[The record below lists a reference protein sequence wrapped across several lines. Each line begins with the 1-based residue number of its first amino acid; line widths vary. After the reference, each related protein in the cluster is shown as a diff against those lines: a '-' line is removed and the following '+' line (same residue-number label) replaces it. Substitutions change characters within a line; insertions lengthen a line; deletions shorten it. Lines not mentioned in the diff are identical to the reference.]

1 VRLSRI
7 LPPVL
12 TALIILIIWQV
23 LPPIL
28 GIKDYLLPRPS
39 LVYHTIVK
47 EAQFLI
53 PAAGRTA
60 IAAALGLLSAIAGGL
75 IVASFFTMFVSMRRS
90 FLPWVLILQM
100 TPVIVLVPL
109 IAIWLGSGLASIV
122 AITFLI
128 SFFPIAASASS
139 GMSQVDPNYADLFKV
154 MKATRAQTFWKLW
167 VPGALPSVITGVK
180 IAATLATVGAVSGEY
195 MVGTNPAE
203 SGLGYL
209 LQIYWSRTDTA
220 AVFAV
225 AVVACIVGYCFV
237 ALVNWIGAR
246 LLIRD

>member
-1 VRLSRI
+1 M
-7 LPPVL
+7 
-12 TALIILIIWQV
+12 
-23 LPPIL
+23 

-39 LVYHTIVK
+39 LVLQTIAR
-47 EAQFLI
+47 ESRFLV

-60 IAAALGLLSAIAGGL
+60 VSAALGLLSATAGGL
-75 IVASFFTMFVSMRRS
+75 IVASIFTLFSSARRS
-90 FLPWVLILQM
+90 LLPWVLILQM

-128 SFFPIAASASS
+128 SFFPIAASASA

-154 MKATRAQTFWKLW
+154 MKASRSQTFWQLW
-167 VPGALPSVITGVK
+167 VPGALPAVITGVK

-195 MVGTNPAE
+195 MVGTNPSE

-220 AVFAV
+220 AVFSV
-225 AVVACIVGYCFV
+225 AVVACVVGYCFV
-237 ALVNWIGAR
+237 ALVNRIGER
-246 LLIRD
+246 LLRRA

>member
-1 VRLSRI
+1 MRLPRI
-7 LPPVL
+7 LPPIL
-12 TALIILIIWQV
+12 TALVLLLVWQV
-23 LPPIL
+23 LPPFL

-39 LVYHTIVK
+39 VVFQTILK
-47 EAQFLI
+47 EAPFLI

-60 IAAALGLLSAIAGGL
+60 VAAALGLLSAIAGGL
-75 IVASFFTMFVSMRRS
+75 IVASLFTLFVSVRRS

-128 SFFPIAASASS
+128 SFFPIAASASA

-154 MKATRAQTFWKLW
+154 MKATQAQTFWRLW
-167 VPGALPSVITGVK
+167 VPGALPSVITGIK

-195 MVGTNPAE
+195 MVGTNPNQ

-220 AVFAV
+220 AVFSV

-237 ALVNWIGAR
+237 ALVNWIGT
-246 LLIRD
+246 LLLKRS

>member
-1 VRLSRI
+1 MRLSRI

-12 TALIILIIWQV
+12 TALAIVFVWQV
-23 LPPIL
+23 LPPVF
-28 GIKDYLLPRPS
+28 GVKDYLLPRPS
-39 LVYHTIVK
+39 LVFHTILK
-47 EAQFLI
+47 EIHFLV

-60 IAAALGLLSAIAGGL
+60 FAAALGLMSAVAGGL
-75 IVASFFTMFVSMRRS
+75 IVASLFTFFVTARRS
-90 FLPWVLILQM
+90 LLPWVLILQM

-128 SFFPIAASASS
+128 SFFPIAASASA

-154 MKATRAQTFWKLW
+154 MKASRSQTFWKLW
-167 VPGALPSVITGVK
+167 VPGSLPSVITGVK

-237 ALVNWIGAR
+237 ALVNWLGERILKRA
-246 LLIRD
+246 

>member
-1 VRLSRI
+1 M
-7 LPPVL
+7 
-12 TALIILIIWQV
+12 
-23 LPPIL
+23 L
-28 GIKDYLLPRPS
+28 GVKDYLLPRPS
-39 LVYHTIVK
+39 LVYHTLLK
-47 EAQFLI
+47 EAPFLI

-60 IAAALGLLSAIAGGL
+60 VAAVLGLVSAIAGGL
-75 IVASFFTMFVSMRRS
+75 IVASLFTMFVSVRRS
-90 FLPWVLILQM
+90 LLPWVLILQM

-128 SFFPIAASASS
+128 SFFPIAASASA
-139 GMSQVDPNYADLFKV
+139 GMSDVDPNYADLFKV
-154 MKATRAQTFWKLW
+154 MKATRPQTFWKLW
-167 VPGALPSVITGVK
+167 VPGALPSIITGVK

-195 MVGTNPAE
+195 MVGTNPSE

-225 AVVACIVGYCFV
+225 AFVACVVGYCFV
-237 ALVNWIGAR
+237 ALVNWAGAR
-246 LLIRD
+246 LLRRD

>member
-1 VRLSRI
+1 MRLPRI
-7 LPPVL
+7 LPPIL
-12 TALIILIIWQV
+12 TALVILLLWQV
-23 LPPIL
+23 LPPLL
-28 GIKDYLLPRPS
+28 GVKDYLLPRPS
-39 LVYHTIVK
+39 VVYHTILK
-47 EAQFLI
+47 ETPFLI

-60 IAAALGLLSAIAGGL
+60 VAAALGLLSAIAGGL
-75 IVASFFTMFVSMRRS
+75 VVASLFTLFVTVRRS
-90 FLPWVLILQM
+90 LLPWVLILQM

-128 SFFPIAASASS
+128 SFFPIVASASA

-154 MKATRAQTFWKLW
+154 MRATTSQTFWKLW

-195 MVGTNPAE
+195 MVGTNPRE

-220 AVFAV
+220 AVFSV
-225 AVVACIVGYCFV
+225 AFIACVVGYSFV
-237 ALVNWIGAR
+237 ALVNWLGG
-246 LLIRD
+246 LLLKRS

>member
-1 VRLSRI
+1 MRLPRF
-7 LPPVL
+7 LPPVF
-12 TALIILIIWQV
+12 TALALLIVWQYV
-23 LPPIL
+23 PPLL
-28 GIKDYLLPRPS
+28 GVKDYLLPRPS
-39 LVYHTIVK
+39 LIYATIVK
-47 EAQFLI
+47 EAQFLV

-60 IAAALGLLSAIAGGL
+60 LAAVLGLVSAIAGGL
-75 IVASFFTMFVSMRRS
+75 IMASIFTLFGAVRRS
-90 FLPWVLILQM
+90 LLPWVLILQM

-128 SFFPIAASASS
+128 SFFPIAASASA

-154 MKATRAQTFWKLW
+154 MKASRAQTFWKLW
-167 VPGALPSVITGVK
+167 LPGALPDMITGVK

-220 AVFAV
+220 GVFAV
-225 AVVACIVGYCFV
+225 AVVACVVGYCFV
-237 ALVNWIGAR
+237 ALVNSLGAR
-246 LLIRD
+246 LLRRD

>member
-1 VRLSRI
+1 
-7 LPPVL
+7 
-12 TALIILIIWQV
+12 V
-23 LPPIL
+23 LPPL
-28 GIKDYLLPRPS
+28 FGFRDYLLPRPS
-39 LVYHTIVK
+39 VVCATILK
-47 EAQFLI
+47 ESQFLL

-60 IAAALGLLSAIAGGL
+60 LGASLGLLSAVVGGL
-75 IVASFFTMFVSMRRS
+75 LVASLFSLFVTARRS

-128 SFFPIAASASS
+128 SFFPIAASASA

-154 MKATRAQTFWKLW
+154 MKASRSQTFWKLW
-167 VPGALPSVITGVK
+167 VPGALPSVITGIK

-195 MVGTNPAE
+195 MVGTNPNQ

-209 LQIYWSRTDTA
+209 LQIYWSRTDTP

-237 ALVNWIGAR
+237 ALVNWIGT
-246 LLIRD
+246 LLLRRS

>member
-75 IVASFFTMFVSMRRS
+75 IVASFFTMFVSIRRS

-195 MVGTNPAE
+195 MVGTNPTQ
-203 SGLGYL
+203 SG
-209 LQIYWSRTDTA
+209 
-220 AVFAV
+220 
-225 AVVACIVGYCFV
+225 
-237 ALVNWIGAR
+237 
-246 LLIRD
+246 

>member
-1 VRLSRI
+1 VRPSRL

-12 TALIILIIWQV
+12 TALAILIVWQW
-23 LPPIL
+23 LPPAL

-39 LVYHTIVK
+39 LIYHTIVK
-47 EAQFLI
+47 EASFLV

-60 IAAALGLLSAIAGGL
+60 LAAVLGLLSAIAGGL
-75 IVASFFTMFVSMRRS
+75 FVASLFTMFVSVRRS
-90 FLPWVLILQM
+90 LLPWVLILQM

-128 SFFPIAASASS
+128 SFFPIAASASA

-154 MKATRAQTFWKLW
+154 MKASRAQMFWKLR

-195 MVGTNPAE
+195 MVGTNPAQ

-209 LQIYWSRTDTA
+209 MQIYWSRTDTA

-225 AVVACIVGYCFV
+225 AVVACVVGYCFV
-237 ALVNWIGAR
+237 AVVNAMGER
-246 LLIRD
+246 LLRRD

>member
-1 VRLSRI
+1 MALALLIVWQYV
-7 LPPVL
+7 PPL
-12 TALIILIIWQV
+12 
-23 LPPIL
+23 L
-28 GIKDYLLPRPS
+28 GVKDYLLPRPS
-39 LVYHTIVK
+39 LIYATIVK
-47 EAQFLI
+47 EAQYLM

-60 IAAALGLLSAIAGGL
+60 LAAVLGLISAIAGGL
-75 IVASFFTMFVSMRRS
+75 IVASLFRMFVSVRRS
-90 FLPWVLILQM
+90 LLPWVLILQM

-109 IAIWLGSGLASIV
+109 IAIWLGSGLASII

-128 SFFPIAASASS
+128 SFFPIAASASA

-154 MKATRAQTFWKLW
+154 MKASRAQTFWKLW
-167 VPGALPSVITGVK
+167 LPGALPDMITGVK

-220 AVFAV
+220 GVFAV
-225 AVVACIVGYCFV
+225 AVIACVVGYCFV
-237 ALVNWIGAR
+237 ALVNWLGTR
-246 LLIRD
+246 LLKRS

>member
-1 VRLSRI
+1 MRPSRI
-7 LPPVL
+7 LPPIF
-12 TALIILIIWQV
+12 TAIAILVVWQF
-23 LPPIL
+23 LPPLL

-39 LVYHTIVK
+39 IVYHTLVK
-47 EAQFLI
+47 EASFLV

-60 IAAALGLLSAIAGGL
+60 FAAALGLLSATIGGL
-75 IVASFFTMFVSMRRS
+75 VVASLFTLFVTARRS
-90 FLPWVLILQM
+90 LLPWVLILQM

-128 SFFPIAASASS
+128 SFFPIAASASA

-154 MKATRAQTFWKLW
+154 MKATRSQTFWKLW

-180 IAATLATVGAVSGEY
+180 IAATLATVGAISGEY

-220 AVFAV
+220 AVFSV
-225 AVVACIVGYCFV
+225 AVVACVVGYCFV
-237 ALVNWIGAR
+237 ALVNQLGER
-246 LLIRD
+246 LLRRA

>member
-1 VRLSRI
+1 MRLSRI

-12 TALIILIIWQV
+12 TALAILAVWQF
-23 LPPIL
+23 LPPLL
-28 GIKDYLLPRPS
+28 GVKDYLLPRPS
-39 LVYHTIVK
+39 LVFHTIVK
-47 EAQFLI
+47 ESPFLV

-60 IAAALGLLSAIAGGL
+60 LAAALGLLSATIGGL
-75 IVASFFTMFVSMRRS
+75 VVASIFTLFVTARRS
-90 FLPWVLILQM
+90 LLPWVLILQM

-128 SFFPIAASASS
+128 SFFPIAASASA

-154 MKATRAQTFWKLW
+154 MKASRSQTFWKLW

-220 AVFAV
+220 AVFSV
-225 AVVACIVGYCFV
+225 AVVACVVGYCFV
-237 ALVNWIGAR
+237 ALVNQLGER
-246 LLIRD
+246 LLRRA